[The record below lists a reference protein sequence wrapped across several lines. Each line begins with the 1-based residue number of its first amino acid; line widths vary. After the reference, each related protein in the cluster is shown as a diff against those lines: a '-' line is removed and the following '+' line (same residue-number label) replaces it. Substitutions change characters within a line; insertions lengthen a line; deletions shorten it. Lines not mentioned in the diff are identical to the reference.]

1 MFKRSL
7 QALVRR
13 YGIWLILQVAL
24 GAGLFALTVVLALE
38 LARPIRVSGAPART
52 AGDPQRIIPRW
63 GPLATGELVSADQL
77 LEGLPTRET
86 VSNRIAAAMR
96 AGLFKSATPLG
107 DKPMADKTIEKI
119 LSQLRLQCIIPI
131 SGELVA
137 YVNVDKSGLK
147 KCRVGDSVEDL
158 FTVIGIGQRSIEI
171 TIVDHPVTLSL

>member
-1 MFKRSL
+1 MFTRSL
-7 QALVRR
+7 HALVRR

-24 GAGLFALTVVLALE
+24 GAGLLALTAVLALE
-38 LARPIRVSGAPART
+38 FARPVRVSGEPART
-52 AGDPQRIIPRW
+52 I
-63 GPLATGELVSADQL
+63 ATGEFMAADRL

-107 DKPMADKTIEKI
+107 DKPMGDKTIEKI

-131 SGELVA
+131 NGELVA
-137 YVNVDKSGLK
+137 YVNVERCGLK

-158 FTVIGIGQRSIEI
+158 FTVISIGERSIEV
-171 TIVDHPVTLSL
+171 TIVDHPVTLNL